1 MNLVLLQLPLSPAP
15 RDAMS
20 SSGFCGHWLTCGIH
34 SHTTHTQTHTQK
46 KSKQF
51 TKDKKAITQQRTAVH
66 IFNPSNKETE
76 AGGSLRGSGHLDL
89 HNEFQAT
96 LSQKNFLNK
105 TKQTKKKQQKWER
118 QRSLDIQFKE
128 AEAYSRLGTTH
139 DI

>member
-1 MNLVLLQLPLSPAP
+1 MW
-15 RDAMS
+15 
-20 SSGFCGHWLTCGIH
+20 HTLTYN
-34 SHTTHTQTHTQK
+34 THTDTHTK